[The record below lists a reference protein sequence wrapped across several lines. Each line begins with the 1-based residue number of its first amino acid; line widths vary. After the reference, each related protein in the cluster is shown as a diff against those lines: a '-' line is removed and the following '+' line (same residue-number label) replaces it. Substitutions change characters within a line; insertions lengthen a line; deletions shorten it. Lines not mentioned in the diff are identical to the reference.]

1 MAKDTMCIDVSQ
13 CYIVANRIGVKGF
26 FVHLVV
32 DKRYDINVFKLEV
45 PILTFFSLFANGK
58 GGIIERAI
66 FKVFLSC
73 ILHLDNKLFAFFV
86 FAVNVE
92 NSFSFSINVAYVFTI
107 SKLNVFYHLLSFK
120 QRVQKANEQVF
131 IRL

>member
-13 CYIVANRIGVKGF
+13 CYIVANGIGVKGF

-58 GGIIERAI
+58 GGIIE
-66 FKVFLSC
+66 
-73 ILHLDNKLFAFFV
+73 
-86 FAVNVE
+86 
-92 NSFSFSINVAYVFTI
+92 
-107 SKLNVFYHLLSFK
+107 
-120 QRVQKANEQVF
+120 
-131 IRL
+131 